1 MSICFAREQV
11 VHQLA
16 GGPSSEKHGRYLRVN
31 GTSTAYSVHSRMK
44 VSMTEQH

>member
-1 MSICFAREQV
+1 MSIYFAREQV

-16 GGPSSEKHGRYLRVN
+16 GGPSGEKHGRYLRVN
-31 GTSTAYSVHSRMK
+31 SASAAYSVHSRMR